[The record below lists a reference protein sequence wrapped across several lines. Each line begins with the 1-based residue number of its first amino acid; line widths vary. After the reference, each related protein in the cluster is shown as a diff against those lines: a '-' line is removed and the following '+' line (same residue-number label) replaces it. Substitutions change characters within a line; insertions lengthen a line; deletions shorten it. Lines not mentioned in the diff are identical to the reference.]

1 MTKEMGEIV
10 PTLEKESQG
19 KKDRDYVIDAVEEVS
34 RVLSKYAILPN
45 PDTVPLIEEDIFS
58 KTDKEIAEILSRVEV
73 IDPHFEPKNL
83 ETKTDQGQ
91 YEVALLA
98 KSKEEGL
105 AAQLTDKAAKKRLD
119 EWGDKVVKGIASGI
133 TKVGGKKTTGVAL
146 AGILS
151 IGMTAC
157 GVSGITGVN
166 PGSIPTEV
174 GPRVTQVTEV
184 PTETQTPAP
193 TEVPTPTENPNA
205 ISSQEIIDGF
215 GFKLEI
221 SGGLEGKALINGE
234 QVDTNYP
241 NLDLDI
247 IYGLDPAVMNRGP
260 ETHFLPYTSLEI
272 NKEYQDKFGVNP
284 ENEMR
289 AVIWYG
295 FYKGWQHSED
305 DKYIDQRQDVSF
317 TDYLSRVQSGEDMAF
332 PFWVITQK
340 GRLTPDSRV
349 NIDPKEMK
357 NVVIEF
363 ADETSSSRIVYF
375 NEEKSTLV
383 LNVQLKADYDSTL
396 QDPWVKT
403 RAFWQVV
410 NNLSVFAW
418 NSDSQHF
425 GSTDNTR
432 EEDRTRIWEVLNA
445 FKYSEQ
451 VFNENPPLLSI
462 SPGWS
467 SN

>member
-1 MTKEMGEIV
+1 MTENV
-10 PTLEKESQG
+10 PTQELEPQPV
-19 KKDRDYVIDAVEEVS
+19 KDIKFVEKAADEMS
-34 RVLSKYAILPN
+34 DVLSKYAIVPT
-45 PDTVPLIEEDIFS
+45 PDALLLQEEELTS
-58 KTDKEIAEILSRVEV
+58 KTDEQIAEMLKKVEV
-73 IDPHFEPKNL
+73 IDPTFEPQNM
-83 ETKTDQGQ
+83 EASSDQG
-91 YEVALLA
+91 VFNVGVLAAAKA
-98 KSKEEGL
+98 KSV
-105 AAQLTDKAAKKRLD
+105 AAQTENKDVKRRLEEWEERVLSGVSSKIAK
-119 EWGDKVVKGIASGI
+119 I
-133 TKVGGKKTTGVAL
+133 GGKKATGIAL
-146 AGILS
+146 AGIVS

-157 GVSGITGVN
+157 GVSGVAGVN
-166 PGSIPTEV
+166 PGQVPTESA
-174 GPRVTQVTEV
+174 PRVTQVTEI